1 MGGDKEDEVPE
12 FEVDSH
18 AQGIAADVVKEVA
31 AEVVVSQSAEDEWEW
46 VEVEEDDENAGLPY
60 SWERAPGQTCVTRSS
75 ANDHMLRVGNAKRG
89 ACGEELHISQ
99 PVIWWQWQFAPS
111 RAVNSFG
118 NVS

>member
-1 MGGDKEDEVPE
+1 MAELSVVEQSMEVGFDEEAVDWGGDKEDEVPE

-60 SWERAPGQTCVTRSS
+60 SWERAPGQTCVTRTQ
-75 ANDHMLRVGNAKRG
+75 KRKQQRKRSHV
-89 ACGEELHISQ
+89 ARGECKRRRR
-99 PVIWWQWQFAPS
+99 W
-111 RAVNSFG
+111 
-118 NVS
+118 